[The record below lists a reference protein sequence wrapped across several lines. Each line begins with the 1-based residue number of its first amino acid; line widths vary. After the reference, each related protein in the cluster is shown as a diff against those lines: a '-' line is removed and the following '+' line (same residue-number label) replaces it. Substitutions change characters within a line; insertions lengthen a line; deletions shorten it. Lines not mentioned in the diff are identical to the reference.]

1 MQYIKFNCYDLAAQN
16 AELQNIHNRI
26 RRLSDELAGVLNALD
41 PQIRS
46 YENLQQQLLAVR
58 NETAETSVR
67 ILRACSALDRI
78 IDIYYAAESKVK
90 QSAEELPASTVG
102 TSGRPAGST
111 VKIETS
117 SISRGDLVLEDWIA
131 ELLYKEDNNRKG

>member
-1 MQYIKFNCYDLAAQN
+1 MMQYIKFNCYDLAAQN

-26 RRLSDELAGVLNALD
+26 RDCPTNWQVFNALD

-58 NETAETSVR
+58 MR
-67 ILRACSALDRI
+67 LLRPVCAFKGLRALDRI

-90 QSAEELPASTVG
+90 QSAEELP
-102 TSGRPAGST
+102 
-111 VKIETS
+111 
-117 SISRGDLVLEDWIA
+117 
-131 ELLYKEDNNRKG
+131 